1 MPKELQLDRYYSA
14 LRDALGSSIQQPVI
28 VRLANRDH
36 TAVFVPVAETDTP
49 EEIFFHELPGHPS
62 FEGTAFIEGA
72 SGLDT
77 THLIAGTRIKIVYND
92 EDDAWT
98 VVGVAAR
105 LNSEYVHGVDT
116 SKTAPDATPQGQF
129 LPGLIDIT
137 ETASMTVRILASW
150 YTAFGV
156 SYYIETQVSTDFTA
170 NIPATNG
177 EARYA
182 LIMLD
187 VPDNVLSYSYGTT
200 FDATLQ
206 HQAAYAADGGLNN
219 IFPVVDVGLFRIGWV
234 RLVAGMTSIARS
246 HIWAAQELITSGG
259 SGAEFI
265 LTDDNG
271 DVLSD
276 GNGDVLTEQ

>member
-1 MPKELQLDRYYSA
+1 MMPDKLQLGRYYDA
-14 LRDALGSSIQQPVI
+14 LRNALGGAIQKPLL
-28 VRLANRDH
+28 VRLGNRDR
-36 TAVFVPVAETDTP
+36 TAVFVPTDETDTP
-49 EEIFFHELPGHPS
+49 EEVYVHELPGHPS
-62 FEGTAFIEGA
+62 FEGTAYIEGA
-72 SGLDT
+72 AGIDT
-77 THLIAGTRIKIVYND
+77 TRLIAGTRVKIAYSD
-92 EDDAWT
+92 EEDAWT

-105 LNSEYVHGVDT
+105 LNSEFMHGVDIG
-116 SKTAPDATPQGQF
+116 KTAPDPVTQGQI

-137 ETASMTVRILASW
+137 DTPTMTVRVLASW
-150 YTAFGV
+150 YTANSV

-187 VPDNVLSYSYGTT
+187 APDNVLSYSYGTT
-200 FDATLQ
+200 FDASLQ
-206 HQAAYAADGGLNN
+206 HQAAYSADGGLNN
-219 IFPVVDVGLFRIGWV
+219 IFPLVDVGVFRIGWV

-246 HIWAAQELITSGG
+246 HIWAAQELITAGG

-276 GNGDVLTEQ
+276 DNGDVLTE